1 MYESANAQAT
11 WQTCVVAK
19 DQVKVLVLNYRDIKE
34 LTAKR
39 PEVESDFRAG
49 MVSESEPS
57 YRLCLHLSTTLPTF
71 TSRHPL

>member
-1 MYESANAQAT
+1 MVYESANAQAT

-34 LTAKR
+34 LIAKR

-49 MVSESEPS
+49 NI
-57 YRLCLHLSTTLPTF
+57 
-71 TSRHPL
+71 

>member
-1 MYESANAQAT
+1 MVYESANAQAT

-34 LTAKR
+34 LIAKR

-49 MVSESEPS
+49 K
-57 YRLCLHLSTTLPTF
+57 
-71 TSRHPL
+71 TSKPLLKTS

>member
-39 PEVESDFRAG
+39 PEVESDLRAG
-49 MVSESEPS
+49 RSPATQSS
-57 YRLCLHLSTTLPTF
+57 HAHCLMLFSFSIL
-71 TSRHPL
+71 